1 MDQQDEEEGGVND
14 EDYELTP
21 EEEAAEEARHIQIR
35 LGLEGLR
42 EHDTKMQEQLARVD
56 ELIYEVYGDTLHL
69 NDGTHL
75 DGGIGIAE
83 DRKTQRLWRRVV
95 ANAHPLYE
103 IPRGVIGNRFLSIQ
117 TDLWKGVRERKWNS
131 EKALI
136 FAPCILRKES
146 GTKFAPDI
154 RALITVKLDMWE
166 AGKICSLV
174 KATED
179 AAQGGPG
186 GAPMS

>member
-1 MDQQDEEEGGVND
+1 M
-14 EDYELTP
+14 
-21 EEEAAEEARHIQIR
+21 
-35 LGLEGLR
+35 
-42 EHDTKMQEQLARVD
+42 
-56 ELIYEVYGDTLHL
+56 
-69 NDGTHL
+69 
-75 DGGIGIAE
+75 
-83 DRKTQRLWRRVV
+83 QRLWRRVV

-103 IPRGVIGNRFLSIQ
+103 IPRGAIGNCFLHIQ
-117 TDLWKGVRERKWNS
+117 TNLWKGVRERKSNS

-154 RALITVKLDMWE
+154 RVLITVKLDMWE

-179 AAQGGPG
+179 AARGGTGRRPDVLEEEDLKGFADSVGKQYESMILSGKLREAVQTITDRGRGASG
-186 GAPMS
+186 GRLTLTTSRGDLWSRSSSPSTWTYGSQIWTAIQT